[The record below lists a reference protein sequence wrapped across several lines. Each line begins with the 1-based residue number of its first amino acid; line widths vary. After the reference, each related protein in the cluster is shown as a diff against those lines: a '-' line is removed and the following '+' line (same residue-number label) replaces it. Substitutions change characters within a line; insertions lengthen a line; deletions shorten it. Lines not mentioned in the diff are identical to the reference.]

1 MAISLQ
7 RSGLT
12 GRRMMN
18 PPSPG
23 KSILGMRQ
31 VSAPAAAPT
40 EGPAPSVTPESG
52 PKPGLSGDN
61 AAARALGYTSDVPNE
76 VPDSG
81 LTYDDVKGPLATA
94 GMLTGSAVLGGAPL
108 GPAFL
113 GAVANT
119 AFGTAVGKGVKWGFN
134 KAKNALGYGPEKDAP
149 ASGLPT
155 HGPSQSLDVPS
166 YDTKDYDWSKSGDI
180 QGSTK
185 GDVHGPSQSISPSE
199 SFDTKDF
206 DYDSGWLG
214 GPSDDDD
221 TPVG

>member
-31 VSAPAAAPT
+31 VSAPAAAAVAGPT
-40 EGPAPSVTPESG
+40 PATTPDIGSRLGLGEG
-52 PKPGLSGDN
+52 D
-61 AAARALGYTSDVPNE
+61 AAAGAPGYTGDVPNE

-81 LTYDDVKGPLATA
+81 LEWDDVKDVAIPAGTGFLAGLA
-94 GMLTGSAVLGGAPL
+94 SPVPGGAAMGFLGGARAGL
-108 GPAFL
+108 M
-113 GAVANT
+113 
-119 AFGTAVGKGVKWGFN
+119 GKGVNYLYN

-155 HGPSQSLDVPS
+155 HGPSQSLGVPT
-166 YDTKDYDWSKSGDI
+166 YDTKTYDWSKSGDI

-206 DYDSGWLG
+206 DYDSGWFG